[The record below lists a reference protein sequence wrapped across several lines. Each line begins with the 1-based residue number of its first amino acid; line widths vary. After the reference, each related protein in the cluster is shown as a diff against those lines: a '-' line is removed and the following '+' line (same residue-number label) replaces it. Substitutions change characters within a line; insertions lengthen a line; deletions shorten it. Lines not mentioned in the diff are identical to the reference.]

1 PRSAD
6 GRGPQ
11 GGRLDQRHQG
21 HASGGAVDYP
31 PWRHRQRSSR
41 RPLLTAM
48 PPSPEERARRK
59 VIDTLGRW
67 CGVVNDA
74 YAGGG
79 IDTPT
84 RQSLLRSILA
94 LGGPTDQSG

>member
-1 PRSAD
+1 
-6 GRGPQ
+6 
-11 GGRLDQRHQG
+11 
-21 HASGGAVDYP
+21 
-31 PWRHRQRSSR
+31 
-41 RPLLTAM
+41 M
-48 PPSPEERARRK
+48 PPSSEERACRK

-84 RQSLLRSILA
+84 RQDLLRTILA
-94 LGGPTDQSG
+94 LGGPTDQPGWADRPDQDWAAKAEAACRAAGIFPRWTKKGLPPG